1 MKLLQQLNST
11 IARIEGWLL
20 VATVLFMV
28 VLSFLQVV
36 LRNLFSEGI
45 MGADILLRHLVLW
58 VGFIGASLATR
69 DEKHI
74 NIDLFTRFLSGR
86 KKMIANIII
95 YLFSIIVGYY
105 LTTAAW
111 TFVMM
116 EREFET
122 VLFGSVLAWYF
133 QLIIPLGFALIT
145 FRFCI
150 LTIEKSVQLFSGNE
164 GSQ

>member
-133 QLIIPLGFALIT
+133 QLIIPLGFTLIT
-145 FRFCI
+145 FRFSV
-150 LTIEKSVQLFSGNE
+150 LAIEKSLLLFSGNE
-164 GSQ
+164 GGE